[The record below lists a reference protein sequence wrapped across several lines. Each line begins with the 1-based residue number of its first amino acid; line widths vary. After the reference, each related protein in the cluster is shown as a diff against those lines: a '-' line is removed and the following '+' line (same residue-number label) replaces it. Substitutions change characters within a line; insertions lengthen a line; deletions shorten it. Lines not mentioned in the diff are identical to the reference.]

1 MAMKTPPH
9 PGSIIKYD
17 VIEPLGLTVTNAAE
31 ILGVT
36 RSNLSMLLNERIDL
50 SPEMALR
57 IEKAFGPK
65 MDHLMRIQLNYTL
78 SQIRGREK
86 QIRVRP
92 YVAQPSEGA
101 YV

>member
-1 MAMKTPPH
+1 MVKKRPPH
-9 PGSIIKYD
+9 PGSIIKFD
-17 VIEPLGLTVTNAAE
+17 VIEPLNLTVTSAAE
-31 ILGVT
+31 TLGVT

-78 SQIRGREK
+78 HLMREREK

-92 YVAQPSEGA
+92 YVTSEQQGA